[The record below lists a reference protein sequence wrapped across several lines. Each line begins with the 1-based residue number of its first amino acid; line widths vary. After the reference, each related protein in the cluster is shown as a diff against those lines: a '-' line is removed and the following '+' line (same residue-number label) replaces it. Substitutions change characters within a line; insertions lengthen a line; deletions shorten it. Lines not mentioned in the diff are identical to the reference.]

1 MPLQVRENIF
11 FSYSHKDKKWLE
23 KVQTILAPLVRQNVI
38 KTWADT
44 EIEPGAKWQEEIS
57 KALASAKIAV
67 LLVTP
72 DFLAS
77 DFIAKHELPPL
88 LEAAEK
94 EGLIILWIAVSASMY
109 KETEIAAYQA
119 VNDPSQP
126 LDSLK
131 LADLN
136 KELVRIGE
144 IIKKAATSPSSK
156 VDRAVLTQ
164 YKFESTPSAPAATR
178 QESDDQKQLPKVDV
192 LLVTVAEVEAR
203 AVLKLFPKPTLYHI
217 GDQTYHDLGIVRGAR
232 IFMVQSEMGSGGQS
246 GAILTIQEGISSLR
260 PSTVIMVG
268 IAFGVNA
275 KKQEIG
281 DILVSR
287 QIMDYD
293 LQRIGTDRD
302 GKLVI
307 TPRGDRPSASPR
319 MLSRFRAAANYWTAP
334 PNVKFGLILS
344 GAKLVDNQDF
354 RDQLLTLEAEAIGG
368 DMEGGGL
375 YAAAQ
380 RKKVDWILV
389 KAICDWADGNKGSNK
404 QAHQELAAANAARFV
419 IDVIKQ
425 GGFSD
430 SGSPSGDEESVPSQ
444 ARQKR
449 MQVAVQPNS
458 PSASAILQRKVETAA
473 FDVFLCYN
481 STDKSEVKGIGREL
495 KARGILPWL
504 DEWELI
510 PGQPWQRA
518 LEEQIRKVKAAA
530 VFVGPQ
536 GMGPWHR
543 SEMDAFLRQVKKR
556 NCPVIPVLLPGISE
570 KPELPVFLEEM
581 DWVDFGKQD
590 PDPMEQLIWGI
601 TGKRHIM
608 L

>member
-1 MPLQVRENIF
+1 MPQQVRENIF

-23 KVQTILAPLVRQNVI
+23 KIQTMLSPLVRQNVI

-44 EIEPGAKWQEEIS
+44 EIEPGATWQEEIS

-77 DFIAKHELPPL
+77 DFIARHELPPL

-119 VNDPSQP
+119 VSDPSHP

-131 LADLN
+131 PADLN

-156 VDRAVLTQ
+156 IDRAVLTQ
-164 YKFESTPSAPAATR
+164 YESESTPSAPAVTR
-178 QESDDQKQLPKVDV
+178 REPDDQIQLPRADV
-192 LLVTVAEVEAR
+192 LLVTVVEVEAR
-203 AVLKLFPKPTLYHI
+203 AVLELFPNSKLHHI
-217 GDQTYHDLGIVRGAR
+217 GDQTYYDLGTMGGAR

-246 GAILTIQEGISSLR
+246 GAILTIQESIDSLR
-260 PSTVIMVG
+260 PSAVIMVG

-293 LQRIGTDRD
+293 LQRMGTDKD

-307 TPRGDRPSASPR
+307 TLRGDRPSASPR
-319 MLSRFRAAANYWTAP
+319 MLSRFRATANYWTAP

-354 RDQLLTLEAEAIGG
+354 RDQLLTLEAETIGG
-368 DMEGGGL
+368 EMEGGGL

-389 KAICDWADGNKGSNK
+389 KAICDWADGNKSSNK
-404 QAHQELAAANAARFV
+404 QAHQKLAAANAARFV
-419 IDVIKQ
+419 IGVIEQ
-425 GGFSD
+425 GGFRD
-430 SGSPSGDEESVPSQ
+430 DKSPSMPHDDKNSTPFQVE
-444 ARQKR
+444 QKS
-449 MQVAVQPNS
+449 MQVTMQPNS
-458 PSASAILQRKVETAA
+458 PEVAALLRHKVEAVD

-481 STDKSEVKGIGREL
+481 SADKSEVKKIGMKL
-495 KARGILPWL
+495 KARGLLPWL

-510 PGQPWQRA
+510 PGRPWQRA
-518 LEEQIRKVKAAA
+518 LEKQIGTIKAAA

-536 GMGPWHR
+536 GIGPWHR

-556 NCPVIPVLLPGISE
+556 SCPVIPVLLSGGSE
-570 KPELPVFLEEM
+570 KPELPIFLEEM
-581 DWVDFGKQD
+581 GWVDFNVQD
-590 PDPMEQLIWGI
+590 PDPLERLIRAI
-601 TGKRHIM
+601 TYEE
-608 L
+608 